1 MGRKERGIISQ
12 LDPRVVRTNE
22 QLRQALSELLQ
33 QQSLQQISV
42 QKLTSTAQLTRGTFY
57 LHYKDKTD
65 FYEQTEQQVIDEWFA
80 TARTVIAPEGKS
92 MSGFSLGP
100 ALRYVDRHHQIL
112 TVLLHPQFTQFRPR
126 LQQRF
131 ERELLA
137 FSQQLPAT
145 ASEGSPIDIQITFL
159 TSAFLGLVEHWLND
173 NRRYRSE
180 FLAQSFRQLATPDVT
195 PLAAWFA
202 LSGTDI
208 ALHSEKS
215 LT

>member
-1 MGRKERGIISQ
+1 M
-12 LDPRVVRTNE
+12 VRTNE

-80 TARTVIAPEGKS
+80 AARTVIAPNGES
-92 MSGFSLGP
+92 VSGFALGP

-126 LQQRF
+126 LRQRF
-131 ERELLA
+131 ERELLG
-137 FSQQLPAT
+137 FSQHLPAVGT
-145 ASEGSPIDIQITFL
+145 DEPPIDIQITFL
-159 TSAFLGLVEHWLND
+159 TMAFLGLVEHWLND

-180 FLAQSFRQLATPDVT
+180 YLAQSFRQLATPNVT
-195 PLAAWFA
+195 LLATWFA
-202 LSGTDI
+202 LVGTDI
-208 ALHSEKS
+208 ALDSEKS